1 MSRIGKQPI
10 AVPEGVSVVIDDERI
25 EVSGP
30 KGSLAQTFPPHVRV
44 SLEDGYVKVARSSD
58 QRMHRAMHGLTRAL
72 IANMVTGVKEGFTK
86 TLEVRGTGYRAQ
98 LEGKT
103 LVLRVGFS
111 HEVRVDPNPGIDFA
125 VEGPLVRVLG
135 IDKQAVGQQAAEI
148 RRIRPPE
155 PYKGKGIRYAGE
167 WVRRKAGKSAVA
179 AAG

>member
-10 AVPEGVSVVIDDERI
+10 AVPEGVSVVVDGERVA
-25 EVSGP
+25 VSGP
-30 KGSLAQTFPPHVRV
+30 KGSLAQTFPPHVHV
-44 SLEDGYVKVARSSD
+44 SVEDGYVKVGRKSD
-58 QRMHRAMHGLTRAL
+58 QRAYRAMHGLTRAL
-72 IANMVTGVKEGFTK
+72 IANMVIGVKDGFTK

-98 LEGKT
+98 VEGKT

-111 HEVRVDPNPGIDFA
+111 HEVRIDPNPGTDFA
-125 VEGPLVRVLG
+125 VEGPLVRVRG

-167 WVRRKAGKSAVA
+167 WVRRKAGKSAVGA
-179 AAG
+179 TG